1 MLKALTMTTMNY
13 QGKGSKKTNNIKGA
27 ISTKHCCECKCLKP
41 SCLLV
46 LLIVVSTYSPSLM
59 YDISCHSVEGFHPH
73 ESLTLQYAS
82 LMTGKKKKPSEVDNI
97 VAVHTVMLPIW
108 LRQDAIRENLKELM
122 FPSWRKEST
131 PKNYFA
137 NVKKKIK

>member
-13 QGKGSKKTNNIKGA
+13 QGKGSKKTNNVKGT

-59 YDISCHSVEGFHPH
+59 YDISCHSVEESYPH
-73 ESLTLQYAS
+73 EYLTLEYDW
-82 LMTGKKKKPSEVDNI
+82 LKKKKVFRGRQYCSGTYCN
-97 VAVHTVMLPIW
+97 ASNTVKTG
-108 LRQDAIRENLKELM
+108 R
-122 FPSWRKEST
+122 
-131 PKNYFA
+131 
-137 NVKKKIK
+137 

>member
-82 LMTGKKKKPSEVDNI
+82 LMTGKKKK
-97 VAVHTVMLPIW
+97 AFRG
-108 LRQDAIRENLKELM
+108 RQYCSGTYCNASNMVKTGRYQ
-122 FPSWRKEST
+122 RK
-131 PKNYFA
+131 PKGTDVSKLEKGIYS
-137 NVKKKIK
+137 